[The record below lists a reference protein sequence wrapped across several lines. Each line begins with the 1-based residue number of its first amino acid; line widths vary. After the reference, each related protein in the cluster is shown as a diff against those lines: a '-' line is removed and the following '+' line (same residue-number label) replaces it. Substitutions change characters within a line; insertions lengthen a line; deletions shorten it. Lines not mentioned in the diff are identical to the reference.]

1 MMESLAVFGGFG
13 ASVAGYIVP
22 FLIVLTI
29 VVFFHELGHFLVARW
44 CGVAVKA
51 FSVGFGPEIFGFTD
65 RRGTRWKLSAIPLGG
80 YVKFLGD
87 MTEAG
92 GTDRSALDGLSSDE
106 RKEAFVSKSV
116 AARAAIVA
124 AGPIANFVLAAAIF
138 TAIYSVYGRQV
149 TEARVDAIVV
159 GSPAERAGF
168 QQGDIVRAI
177 DSVEIGNFADL
188 QRIVGISADTELQV
202 IVERG
207 GSLVT
212 LLATPERQ
220 EIEDRFGNKQRIG
233 MLGISRATTAENV
246 ITERYSVPQAAVLAV
261 QDTWFVVHR
270 TIAFLGDLVAG
281 RESTDQLGGPI
292 KIAQISGQV
301 AELGFLPL
309 INLAAFLSIS
319 IGLINLFPIPI
330 LDGGHLAFYLIEAV
344 RGRPLPDH
352 IQEMSFRVGFAAL
365 MLLMLFTVWQD
376 TQSWWG

>member
-65 RRGTRWKLSAIPLGG
+65 RHGTRWKLSAIPLGG

-124 AGPIANFVLAAAIF
+124 AGPIANFVLAVAIF

-177 DSVEIGNFADL
+177 DGVEIGNFADL

-212 LLATPERQ
+212 LSARPERQ

-270 TIAFLGDLVAG
+270 TIAFLGDLIAG

-352 IQEMSFRVGFAAL
+352 IQEMSFRLGFAAL

>member
-1 MMESLAVFGGFG
+1 MEFLAVFGEFG
-13 ASVAGYIVP
+13 SSVAGYIIP

-65 RRGTRWKLSAIPLGG
+65 RRGTRWKLSVIPLGG

-87 MTEAG
+87 MSEAG
-92 GTDRSALDGLSSDE
+92 GTNRDALEGLSSAE
-106 RKEAFVSKSV
+106 RKEAFVSKGV

-124 AGPIANFVLAAAIF
+124 AGPLANFVLAIVIF
-138 TAIYSVYGRQV
+138 TAVFSTYGRQV
-149 TEARVDAIVV
+149 TEARVDTVV
-159 GSPAERAGF
+159 AGSAAERAGF
-168 QQGDIVRAI
+168 LPGDVVRSI
-177 DSVEIGNFADL
+177 DGVTIGNFADL
-188 QRIVGISADTELQV
+188 QRIVGISADTALDV
-202 IVERG
+202 TVERG
-207 GSLVT
+207 GDLLT
-212 LLATPERQ
+212 LSATPERK
-220 EIEDRFGNKQRIG
+220 EIEDQFGNKQRVG
-233 MLGISRATTAENV
+233 MLGISRATTADNV
-246 ITERYSVPQAAVLAV
+246 FTEHYSVPQAALLSV
-261 QDTWFVVHR
+261 QETWFVIHR
-270 TIAFLGDLVAG
+270 TMAFLGDLVLG
-281 RESTDQLGGPI
+281 RESADQLGGPI

-301 AELGFLPL
+301 AELGFLPF

-330 LDGGHLAFYLIEAV
+330 LDGGHLAFYLIEAI
-344 RGRPLPDH
+344 RGKPLPDH

>member
-124 AGPIANFVLAAAIF
+124 AGPIANFVLAVAIF

-177 DSVEIGNFADL
+177 DGVEIGNFADL

-202 IVERG
+202 TVERG

-270 TIAFLGDLVAG
+270 TMAFLGDLVVG

-344 RGRPLPDH
+344 RGRPLPEH

>member
-1 MMESLAVFGGFG
+1 MEFLAVFGEFG
-13 ASVAGYIVP
+13 SSIAGYIIP

-65 RRGTRWKLSAIPLGG
+65 RRGTRWKLSVIPLGG

-92 GTDRSALDGLSSDE
+92 GTDRDTLEGLSSAE
-106 RKEAFVSKSV
+106 RKEAFVSKGV

-124 AGPIANFVLAAAIF
+124 AGPLANFVLAIVIF
-138 TAIYSVYGRQV
+138 TAVFSTYGRQV
-149 TEARVDAIVV
+149 TEARVDTVV
-159 GSPAERAGF
+159 AGSAAERAGF
-168 QQGDIVRAI
+168 QPGDIVRSI
-177 DSVEIGNFADL
+177 DGVTIGNFADL
-188 QRIVGISADTELQV
+188 QRIVGVSADRGLEVT
-202 IVERG
+202 VERG
-207 GSLVT
+207 GDLIT
-212 LLATPERQ
+212 LSATPERK
-220 EIEDRFGNKQRIG
+220 EIEDQFGNKQRVG
-233 MLGISRATTAENV
+233 MLGISRATTADNV
-246 ITERYSVPQAAVLAV
+246 FTEHYSVPQAALLAV
-261 QDTWFVVHR
+261 QETWFVIHR
-270 TIAFLGDLVAG
+270 TMAFLGDLVLG

-301 AELGFLPL
+301 AELGFLPF

-330 LDGGHLAFYLIEAV
+330 LDGGHLAFYLIEAI
-344 RGRPLPDH
+344 RGKPLPDY

>member
-1 MMESLAVFGGFG
+1 
-13 ASVAGYIVP
+13 
-22 FLIVLTI
+22 
-29 VVFFHELGHFLVARW
+29 VFFHELGHFLVARW

-87 MTEAG
+87 MSEAG
-92 GTDRSALDGLSSDE
+92 GTDRDALEGLSSAE
-106 RKEAFVSKSV
+106 RKEAFVSKGV

-124 AGPIANFVLAAAIF
+124 AGPLANFVLAIVIF
-138 TAIYSVYGRQV
+138 TAVFSTYGRQV
-149 TEARVDAIVV
+149 TEARVDTVV
-159 GSPAERAGF
+159 AGSAAERAGF
-168 QQGDIVRAI
+168 QPGDVVRSI
-177 DSVEIGNFADL
+177 DGVTIGNFADL

-202 IVERG
+202 TVERG
-207 GSLVT
+207 GDVIT
-212 LLATPERQ
+212 LSATPERK
-220 EIEDRFGNKQRIG
+220 EIEDQFGNKQRVG
-233 MLGISRATTAENV
+233 MLGISRSTTADNV
-246 ITERYSVPQAAVLAV
+246 FTEHYSVPQAALLAV
-261 QDTWFVVHR
+261 QETWFVIHR
-270 TIAFLGDLVAG
+270 TMAFLGDLVLG

-301 AELGFLPL
+301 AELGFLPF

-330 LDGGHLAFYLIEAV
+330 LDGGHLAFYLIEAI
-344 RGRPLPDH
+344 RGKPLPDH
-352 IQEMSFRVGFAAL
+352 IQEMSFRLGFAAL

>member
-1 MMESLAVFGGFG
+1 VLAV
-13 ASVAGYIVP
+13 
-22 FLIVLTI
+22 
-29 VVFFHELGHFLVARW
+29 
-44 CGVAVKA
+44 
-51 FSVGFGPEIFGFTD
+51 
-65 RRGTRWKLSAIPLGG
+65 
-80 YVKFLGD
+80 
-87 MTEAG
+87 
-92 GTDRSALDGLSSDE
+92 
-106 RKEAFVSKSV
+106 
-116 AARAAIVA
+116 
-124 AGPIANFVLAAAIF
+124 AIF
-138 TAIYSVYGRQV
+138 TAIYSVHGRQV
-149 TEARVDAIVV
+149 TEARVDSIVA

-168 QQGDIVRAI
+168 QQGDIVRTI
-177 DSVEIGNFADL
+177 DGVEIGNFADL

-202 IVERG
+202 TVERG

-212 LLATPERQ
+212 LSATPERQ

-261 QDTWFVVHR
+261 QDTWFVIHR

-330 LDGGHLAFYLIEAV
+330 LDGGHLAFYLIEAL

-352 IQEMSFRVGFAAL
+352 IQEISFRVGFAAL

-376 TQSWWG
+376 TLSWWG